1 MAMPVMNFGLRLQAT
16 HCFGVSVKVG
26 VEGTWRKQQM
36 ALKEVDIVMC
46 HWNSSP
52 GPCVLSVWEAE
63 LADKCFLQFE

>member
-1 MAMPVMNFGLRLQAT
+1 M
-16 HCFGVSVKVG
+16 KVG

-36 ALKEVDIVMC
+36 VLKEVDIVMC

-63 LADKCFLQFE
+63 LADKCLLLFE